1 MNRLKDKVAIIT
13 GGASGIGEATAILMA
28 REGASVMIG
37 DYNLEQA
44 NAVAEKINK
53 NGGTACAMFLNALEK
68 ESIKNLIEQTV
79 QTYGKLDIIHNN
91 VGGTNPQADLDI
103 VNMDEKEWHRG
114 FQLNIDSVM
123 YGCRYAIPYM
133 QKNGGGSIINT
144 TSMAAFNGDFMR
156 TTYGSSKAGVVSLTR
171 YVAAQY
177 GKQNI
182 RCNAVAPGLIMTPAA
197 IHHVPDFMKELFL
210 KFNALPYHGEPND
223 IAYTVLFLASDESKF
238 ITGQT
243 IEVEGGHYINNP
255 TAPDM
260 VAFAQA
266 QQ

>member
-1 MNRLKDKVAIIT
+1 MRLKNKTAIVT

-28 REGASVMIG
+28 QQGANVMIG

-44 NAVAEKINK
+44 QAVAEDIKIN
-53 NGGTACAMFLNALEK
+53 GGRAEAMFLNAMEK
-68 ESIKNLIEQTV
+68 ESIKELIEKTV
-79 QTYGKLDIIHNN
+79 EIYGKLDVLHNN

-103 VNMDEKEWHRG
+103 VNMDEEEWHKGITRN
-114 FQLNIDSVM
+114 LDSVM

-133 QKNGGGSIINT
+133 QKNGGGSIVNT
-144 TSMAAFNGDFMR
+144 ASMAAFKGDFMR
-156 TTYGSSKAGVVSLTR
+156 TVYGSAKAAVVNLTQ
-171 YVAAQY
+171 YVAVQY

-197 IHHVPDFMKELFL
+197 QKHVPDFMKDLFI
-210 KFNALPYHGEPND
+210 KFNVLPYHGEPKD

-260 VAFAQA
+260 SVYSHK
-266 QQ
+266 